1 MYRGYCAHSSL
12 VGVCSS
18 GVCLI
23 IRTAITNAW
32 QNCPLCTGG
41 DRRCRLQCVRADA
54 PRSPFVSAVPLS
66 VQGLQGSM
74 ELSASNT
81 PVGKSSILSV
91 SQQRSADASAPPRRG
106 AYTPTLRAQSSASGS
121 ARPPMLRWR
130 PRSLRCTAWT
140 LRRWACSALGASG
153 ATAGGRRGSC
163 CMHRRDCAAVT
174 TLCRPIHTQ
183 QLLGHRRLQ
192 VTCNPDSGRGPCAGA
207 TRLMK

>member
-54 PRSPFVSAVPLS
+54 PRSPLVSAVPLS
-66 VQGLQGSM
+66 VQCLQGSM

-81 PVGKSSILSV
+81 PVGK
-91 SQQRSADASAPPRRG
+91 
-106 AYTPTLRAQSSASGS
+106 AQFPLFHSSAVQT
-121 ARPPMLRWR
+121 RL
-130 PRSLRCTAWT
+130 
-140 LRRWACSALGASG
+140 LRRAGAHI
-153 ATAGGRRGSC
+153 
-163 CMHRRDCAAVT
+163 HRRCVPRARRAGARGR
-174 TLCRPIHTQ
+174 LCRDG
-183 QLLGHRRLQ
+183 GHARRAAQ
-192 VTCNPDSGRGPCAGA
+192 RGPCGGGPAALWARAGLLPAAGA
-207 TRLMK
+207 APAACIAETVQLSPHTAAPSTPSSFSATGGCR

>member
-1 MYRGYCAHSSL
+1 VYRGYCAHSSL

-54 PRSPFVSAVPLS
+54 PRSPLVSAVPLS
-66 VQGLQGSM
+66 VQCLQGSM

-106 AYTPTLRAQSSASGS
+106 AYTPTLRAG
-121 ARPPMLRWR
+121 ARGRL
-130 PRSLRCTAWT
+130 C
-140 LRRWACSALGASG
+140 CD
-153 ATAGGRRGSC
+153 GGHAR
-163 CMHRRDCAAVT
+163 CAA
-174 TLCRPIHTQ
+174 Q
-183 QLLGHRRLQ
+183 
-192 VTCNPDSGRGPCAGA
+192 RGPCGGGPAALWARAGLLPAAGA
-207 TRLMK
+207 APAACIAETVQLSPHSAAPFTPSSFSATGGCR

>member
-81 PVGKSSILSV
+81 PVGK
-91 SQQRSADASAPPRRG
+91 
-106 AYTPTLRAQSSASGS
+106 AQFPLFHSSAVQTRLLRRAGAHIHRRCERERAAAYAAMAATLAALHSVDPAAVGLQRFGRERGYCRRQARLLLHAS
-121 ARPPMLRWR
+121 QRLCSCHHTLPPHSHPAASRPPEV
-130 PRSLRCTAWT
+130 
-140 LRRWACSALGASG
+140 
-153 ATAGGRRGSC
+153 AGN
-163 CMHRRDCAAVT
+163 
-174 TLCRPIHTQ
+174 
-183 QLLGHRRLQ
+183 LQ
-192 VTCNPDSGRGPCAGA
+192 PG
-207 TRLMK
+207 